1 MSTINPSEGSSDLTR
16 RRLLAGAGLAG
27 VGAVLAACG
36 SSKTAAPAA
45 TTATTAAAPAATT
58 TAAAAATT
66 AAPAATTAAAK
77 AGAKGDLTFGSNFS
91 NDKPK
96 AALQALVDGFGNKD
110 VKVKINTTD
119 HNTFQDNIS
128 QYLQQ
133 PDDIISWF
141 AGYRMRYF
149 AGKGLV
155 GDISDV
161 WGKMDGLGDSFKK
174 AATGDDGKQYFV
186 PMYYYP
192 WGVHY
197 KKSVFAD
204 KGYKIPVTWDE
215 FLALCDKMKGDKI
228 TPLVAANDGKW
239 PQMGMFDQINMRT
252 NGYDFHVSLMAGKEK
267 WTDDRVMNVFKNWE
281 KLLPFQQTGVNGR
294 KWEEGAAALGAKE
307 AGMYLIGTFLTGQY
321 KAQADIDDIDF
332 FAFPSIDAKHG
343 QDAVE
348 APIDGFMMAAKP
360 KNPEA
365 AKEFLAYIGSGAA
378 QESYLK
384 VDPSAVAANSKA
396 STAGYNALQK
406 KSAEFVGKAKQ
417 ISQFMDRDTDPEF
430 ASKVMGD
437 AIAKFLD
444 DPKTIGDTLKSVE
457 EKKLTIFKK

>member
-66 AAPAATTAAAK
+66 AAPAATTAAPA

-267 WTDDRVMNVFKNWE
+267 WTDDRVLNVFKNWE

>member
-267 WTDDRVMNVFKNWE
+267 WTDDRVLNVFKNWE